1 MRWVLSLLVTI
12 LVGCRTIVGPLEPR
26 RAERADDPLLSTQEQ
41 ARRSRYLY
49 AFPDTELGPRSGPE
63 RPIAA
68 APAP

>member
-1 MRWVLSLLVTI
+1 MRLGIALAVLLA
-12 LVGCRTIVGPLEPR
+12 GCQTVVGPWEPR

-63 RPIAA
+63 RPVAA
-68 APAP
+68 ALAP

>member
-1 MRWVLSLLVTI
+1 MRSWAWVLLWLA
-12 LVGCRTIVGPLEPR
+12 GCQTIVTPLEPR
-26 RAERADDPLLSTQEQ
+26 RPERADDPLLSTQEQ
-41 ARRSRYLY
+41 ARRARYLY

>member
-1 MRWVLSLLVTI
+1 MRKQLALLLMLLS
-12 LVGCRTIVGPLEPR
+12 GCRTIVTPLEPR

-63 RPIAA
+63 RPVAA